1 MASQNR
7 SRQLFT
13 SAVLFSI
20 VLKYRKPLV
29 IIAILAV
36 VLSSIFSGPNFITPL
51 YKSEV
56 ILYPTASNSISKVLL
71 SNNFNNSKD
80 ILEFGEDEQTE
91 QMLQVLNS
99 NKIRDRVIEKY
110 DLMKHYKI
118 KPDEKYRYTKLYKRY
133 EDNFRFRRTE
143 FMAVQITVFDSDA
156 QMASDMANDIARL
169 LDSTINKMQKKVAVK
184 AFNIVEQEYLKQKN
198 EIRAKEDSLTKLR
211 ELGVHDYES
220 QAEMFN
226 RQLAIEMA
234 KGNAAGVKRLQK
246 KLDALA
252 LYGGAYVS
260 LRDALEHDKKQLSEL
275 KAKYEEAKVDAEEN
289 LPHTFI
295 VSDAYKSEKKAYPI
309 RWLIVVIST
318 LSALL
323 LAIVVLGVI
332 DFYQSGAFDVNPK
345 KKSKRVVG
353 TIGVVEDAVNEA
365 RPVKEEKRNSKE
377 RAETIVDDIAV
388 QVKKKKK
395 ESIKRDKVNKTE
407 MNNLLNSSDL
417 LRLIDKWK
425 VHLSVI
431 VVVSVI
437 LGMIF
442 SGPTFIT
449 PLYKSYAVAYPANID
464 SYSEESNTEQMLQIL
479 NSQDITDKMLE
490 EFDLG
495 NHYNIDKSYKYYR
508 TALLNQYHDK
518 VNISKTPYESVMIE
532 VLDHDPEVAKKMV
545 DRILTLYDWKV
556 ASLHK
561 SKYAEVVKMYKQGL
575 ARKRHDIDSLENLLA
590 YLGTEKGV
598 FEYQQQSREI
608 TEGYLGTT
616 GGSASGVNKKEAKR
630 LFKNMGQYGGKVLEL
645 AEMIRDEAN
654 VYAETK
660 KDMELAE
667 RFLYSHMTYS
677 NIITHPAVAD
687 KKSYPIR
694 WLVVVIV
701 ALAAFV
707 FALFTIFFI
716 ENRKSNKA

>member
-1 MASQNR
+1 MASQSR

-13 SAVLFSI
+13 SAVLFNI
-20 VLKYRKPLV
+20 ILKYRKPLV
-29 IIAILAV
+29 IVAILAI
-36 VLSSIFSGPNFITPL
+36 VLSSIFSGPQFITPL

-99 NKIRDRVIEKY
+99 NKIRDRVIQKY
-110 DLMKHYKI
+110 NLMEHYKI
-118 KPDEKYRYTKLYKRY
+118 KPGEKYRHTKLYKKY

-143 FMAVQITVFDSDA
+143 FMAVQITVYDSDA

-184 AFNIVEQEYLKQKN
+184 AFKIVEQEYLKQKN
-198 EIRAKEDSLTKLR
+198 EIKVKEDSLTKLR

-234 KGNAAGVKRLQK
+234 KGNVNGVKRLQK

-309 RWLIVVIST
+309 RWLIVVITT

-323 LAIVVLGVI
+323 LAIVALGIV
-332 DFYQSGAFDVNPK
+332 DFYKEGEFVVTPK
-345 KKSKRVVG
+345 KKSKRIVG
-353 TIGVVEDAVNEA
+353 RIGVAKNELKEVI
-365 RPVKEEKRNSKE
+365 PVVTSEKEEKKE
-377 RAETIVDDIAV
+377 KVAV
-388 QVKKKKK
+388 EQTLPPAKNEEKK
-395 ESIKRDKVNKTE
+395 EKIKKDKVKENK

-417 LRLIDKWK
+417 LKLIDKWK

-431 VVVSVI
+431 VVIAVI

-449 PLYKSYAVAYPANID
+449 PLYKSYAIAYPANID

-479 NSQDITDKMLE
+479 NSQDITDKMIE

-518 VNISKTPYESVMIE
+518 VSISKTPYESVMIE

-556 ASLHK
+556 SNLHK
-561 SKYAEVVKMYKQGL
+561 SKYSEVVKMYKEGL
-575 ARKRHDIDSLENLLA
+575 ARKRHDIDSLKNLLS

-616 GGSASGVNKKEAKR
+616 GGNGSSINKKEATR
-630 LFKNMGQYGGKVLEL
+630 LFKNMGEYGGMVLEL

-654 VYAETK
+654 VYVETK

-667 RFLYSHMTYS
+667 RFLHSKMTYS

-701 ALAAFV
+701 GLAAFV
-707 FALFTIFFI
+707 FALFTIFII